1 MCSDNL
7 IYPGQSL
14 TIPGASGGQGGGQG
28 GTPTATENGTTPTF
42 NDQNL
47 YDWGQCTWH
56 VFNRRAETGCN
67 HLLEHCL
74 PNFQRST
81 NKC

>member
-1 MCSDNL
+1 MQANGLNGNL

-28 GTPTATENGTTPTF
+28 GTPTATENGTT
-42 NDQNL
+42 DYSL
-47 YDWGQCTWH
+47 
-56 VFNRRAETGCN
+56 CN